1 MRQAKDKSARQS
13 ASSPEEKLRRQLED
27 SRFDDNAASDK

>member
-1 MRQAKDKSARQS
+1 MQQAEDKSTRQS

-27 SRFDDNAASDK
+27 SRFDDNMAGDK